1 MQSQPLA
8 LPAVPEPTYGER
20 LKNKVVI
27 ITGAAQG
34 IGEAIVACFQAQ
46 QARLIIADIQG
57 EKVEKVAAHW
67 RERGAQIYAQPV
79 DITSKDQWQA
89 LVNLAIE
96 RFGRVDVLVNCAGVN
111 VFRDPLEMTDD
122 DWRRCFAIDLDG
134 AWYGCKAVLPQMIE
148 QGIGS
153 IINIASTHSSHIIP
167 GCFPYPVAKHG
178 LLGLTR
184 ALGIEYAAKGI
195 RVNAIAPGYIE
206 TQLNVDYWNGFAD
219 PHAERQRALD
229 LHPPKRIGQPIEVA
243 MTAVFLASD
252 EAPFINASCIT
263 IDGGRSVM
271 YHD

>member
-1 MQSQPLA
+1 MQPQPLS

-46 QARLIIADIQG
+46 QARLVIADIQA
-57 EKVEKVAAHW
+57 EKVQSVAAHW
-67 RERGAQIYAQPV
+67 RERGADIVAQAV
-79 DITSKDQWQA
+79 DITCKEQWQS
-89 LVNLAIE
+89 LVNLTIE

-111 VFRDPLEMTDD
+111 VFRDPLEMTDE

-134 AWYGCKAVLPQMIE
+134 AWYGCRTVLPHMIE
-148 QGIGS
+148 QGIGN

-184 ALGIEYAAKGI
+184 AWHRI
-195 RVNAIAPGYIE
+195 RAQGHPCECHRAGLYRNPAQRRLLERFSRPACRAPAC
-206 TQLNVDYWNGFAD
+206 LRFA
-219 PHAERQRALD
+219 
-229 LHPPKRIGQPIEVA
+229 PPQAHRPAGRGGDDG
-243 MTAVFLASD
+243 AVPGD
-252 EAPFINASCIT
+252 
-263 IDGGRSVM
+263 
-271 YHD
+271 